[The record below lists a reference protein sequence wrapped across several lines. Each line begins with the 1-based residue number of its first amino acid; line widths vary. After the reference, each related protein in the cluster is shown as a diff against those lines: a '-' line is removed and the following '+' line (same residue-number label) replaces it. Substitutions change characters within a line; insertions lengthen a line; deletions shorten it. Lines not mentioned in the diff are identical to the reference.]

1 MKPGRKADALG
12 RASQPRSLGH
22 ASAQA
27 HRGVHLQEPAT
38 KTGLGSVKP
47 GREFVAA
54 APHRWV
60 CQWGRPNITLAG
72 SHCRDPRRP
81 GPRLGSK
88 PVPGCR
94 LPAERGCYGTYVRYQ
109 PRRRPCVQ
117 SVSLAPHAGACMRG
131 FHKNTAEDLVTVRD
145 QLGDS
150 SFFTHSAFP
159 LHAAEPGRVRGRR
172 GVGDEDAVVGPALLS
187 PAAASVPRGWASAI
201 DLVRP
206 SGIHSFSPRG
216 AWLGEGSSR
225 AKAASGA
232 APLGPGWLAAPLS
245 ETEGPA
251 ELSLRLRAEI
261 R

>member
-1 MKPGRKADALG
+1 MPQR
-12 RASQPRSLGH
+12 
-22 ASAQA
+22 
-27 HRGVHLQEPAT
+27 
-38 KTGLGSVKP
+38 
-47 GREFVAA
+47 
-54 APHRWV
+54 PHRWV

-81 GPRLGSK
+81 CPRLGSK

-94 LPAERGCYGTYVRYQ
+94 LPADRGCYGTYVRYQ

-232 APLGPGWLAAPLS
+232 APLGPGWLAASPPVRNRGAGGTVPS
-245 ETEGPA
+245 VA
-251 ELSLRLRAEI
+251 R
-261 R
+261 

>member
-1 MKPGRKADALG
+1 MPQR
-12 RASQPRSLGH
+12 
-22 ASAQA
+22 
-27 HRGVHLQEPAT
+27 
-38 KTGLGSVKP
+38 
-47 GREFVAA
+47 
-54 APHRWV
+54 PHRWV

-81 GPRLGSK
+81 CPRLGSK

-94 LPAERGCYGTYVRYQ
+94 LPADRGCYGTYVRYQ

-117 SVSLAPHAGACMRG
+117 SVSLAPHAGACMGGSQEHGGG
-131 FHKNTAEDLVTVRD
+131 FGYRTRSVGRFFFFHSFGVSASCGGARAG
-145 QLGDS
+145 QRASRRRRRRCS
-150 SFFTHSAFP
+150 SRS
-159 LHAAEPGRVRGRR
+159 RR
-172 GVGDEDAVVGPALLS
+172 GVG
-187 PAAASVPRGWASAI
+187 AAAGVGERDRSRSSF
-201 DLVRP
+201 R
-206 SGIHSFSPRG
+206 HSFIQSPRC
-216 AWLGEGSSR
+216 LVGEGSSR